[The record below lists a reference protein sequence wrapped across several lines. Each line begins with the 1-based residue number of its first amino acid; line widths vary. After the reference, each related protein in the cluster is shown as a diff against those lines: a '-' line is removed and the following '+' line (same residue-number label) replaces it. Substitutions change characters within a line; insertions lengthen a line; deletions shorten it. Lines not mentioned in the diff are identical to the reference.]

1 MNYLK
6 QIISLS
12 AFQIILSLIT
22 IAICFLF
29 FLQGDLI
36 HTALSSYAY
45 LQGHITDFYEY
56 NKLYL
61 GGNDYLPT
69 LYLIFALWNIP
80 LHLLGLATYPTL
92 EIFNEL
98 HWNLL
103 MQSPTAIEIAWWKTL
118 LALFYIGSAIV
129 IHKIAGL
136 IESPY
141 KTKSSLVSTL
151 FATSP
156 FVIFSVFIFSGYDVI
171 SVFFTLL
178 GFYYYLKKDIKRF
191 IFFFAIAI
199 SCKYFATILFFP
211 LILMIE
217 KRPIHITKYLILGSL
232 AVALGLCFYWRS
244 EIFRQEIF
252 NLMLLKI
259 KGNPLQHINLSE
271 RLNLAISLFRFSFA
285 SLYIAA
291 CIHIF
296 FKRFKSKTEW
306 QKYAIFM
313 PLFSYALMFLL
324 VKWHPQWSIIIA
336 PFISLS
342 YLFIKN
348 KKFLSIFEIFAMF
361 SFVCAVVIISKF
373 NVDVSMMANSI
384 LKNALPQV
392 LIINADLIPG
402 MESLWKY
409 VSILIFDFYLF
420 LPILLLFYESRNASK
435 AKMTSPSQALIV
447 SRLILG
453 ISFLVIP
460 SFICL
465 FMPENWSH
473 YINPDSLMRLKSL

>member
-1 MNYLK
+1 MNFLEK
-6 QIISLS
+6 IISLS

-22 IAICFLF
+22 IVICFLF

-45 LQGHITDFYEY
+45 LQGHIVDFYEY

-69 LYLIFALWNIP
+69 LYIIFALWNAP
-80 LHLLGLATYPTL
+80 LHLLGLSSYPTL
-92 EIFNEL
+92 EVLNGL
-98 HWNLL
+98 HWSLI
-103 MQSPTAIEIAWWKTL
+103 MQSATAIEIAWWKTL
-118 LALFYIGSAIV
+118 LALFYVGSVIV
-129 IHKIAGL
+129 IHKIAQL
-136 IESPY
+136 IESPH

-199 SCKYFATILFFP
+199 SCKYFAAILFFP

-217 KRPIHITKYLILGSL
+217 KRPLHIIKLLTLGTL

-244 EIFRQEIF
+244 QIFREEIF
-252 NLMLLKI
+252 NLMLYKI
-259 KGNPLQHINLSE
+259 KGNAPRDITLSNQ
-271 RLNLAISLFRFSFA
+271 LSIAISLIRFSFA

-296 FKRFKSKTEW
+296 FKKFKSKTEW
-306 QKYAIFM
+306 QKYAVFM
-313 PLFSYALMFLL
+313 SLFSYALMFLL
-324 VKWHPQWSIIIA
+324 VKWHPQWSIIIM

-348 KKFLSIFEIFAMF
+348 KRLLSIFEIIAMF
-361 SFVCAVVIISKF
+361 SFVCAVVIICKF
-373 NVDVSMMANSI
+373 NVDVSMMTRSI
-384 LKNALPQV
+384 LKNTLPQV
-392 LIINADLIPG
+392 LIMNADLIPG
-402 MESLWKY
+402 NESLWKY
-409 VSILIFDFYLF
+409 FSALIFNLYLF
-420 LPILLLFYESRNASK
+420 LPLLLLFFESQK
-435 AKMTSPSQALIV
+435 PDQIKITTPSQTLITNRLIV
-447 SRLILG
+447 G
-453 ISFLVIP
+453 VSFLVIP

-465 FMPENWSH
+465 FMPENWAH
-473 YINPDSLMRLKSL
+473 YINPDALMRLNNH